1 LAHHRLCQPL
11 ERFYSRAYR
20 RCNDSVSAVLE
31 LTLLTEPEGLITMTT
46 IVLASQSSSR
56 RRLLESAGLS
66 PTIIVSHVDE
76 ETEFFNSLA
85 PADMVIALAITKA
98 HTVREQID
106 FPAIIIGCDSTFEF
120 DGQSLG
126 KPGTPE
132 IATERAKRV
141 RGNSGLLHTGHCII
155 DTAKDIE
162 ISDRVTTRVRFDHM
176 SDEEIADYVAT
187 EEPLHVAGGF
197 TLDGFSSPFIP
208 SIEGDYTN
216 VVGISMPFVRKAF
229 ANLGYTWPE
238 AKKLR

>member
-1 LAHHRLCQPL
+1 MLGVYPKVPEKR
-11 ERFYSRAYR
+11 
-20 RCNDSVSAVLE
+20 
-31 LTLLTEPEGLITMTT
+31 EPEGLIMTT
-46 IVLASQSSSR
+46 IVLASQSTSR
-56 RRLLESAGLS
+56 RRLLESAGLA
-66 PTIIVSHVDE
+66 PKIIVSHVDE
-76 ETEFFNSLA
+76 ETDFFNSLS

-126 KPGTPE
+126 KPGTPDV
-132 IATERAKRV
+132 ATERAKRV

-155 DTAKDIE
+155 DTTKDIE
-162 ISDRVTTRVRFDHM
+162 ISDRVTTRVTFDHM

-197 TLDGFSSPFIP
+197 TLDGYSSPFIP

-229 ANLGYTWPE
+229 ANLGYSWPE
-238 AKKLR
+238 VKAMR

>member
-1 LAHHRLCQPL
+1 MNSNLPR
-11 ERFYSRAYR
+11 
-20 RCNDSVSAVLE
+20 
-31 LTLLTEPEGLITMTT
+31 
-46 IVLASQSSSR
+46 IVLASQSKSR

-66 PTIIVSHVDE
+66 PTIVISHVDE
-76 ETEFFNSLA
+76 ETDFFNSMT

-120 DGQSLG
+120 DGRSLG

-132 IATERAKRV
+132 IAIERARNV

-155 DTAKDIE
+155 DTSKDKE
-162 ISDRVTTRVRFDHM
+162 ISDRVTTRVNFADM
-176 SDEEIADYVAT
+176 SDEEINDYVAT

-197 TLDGFSSPFIP
+197 TLDGFSSPFIS

-216 VVGISMPFVRKAF
+216 VVGISMPFLRKTCSQ
-229 ANLGYTWPE
+229 LGYTWPQV
-238 AKKLR
+238 KGF